1 MSEKVKK
8 IIEIDVKA
16 NDKEVNQLDNSIKG
30 TTASSATMGATG
42 TAATGMMGAGAKGAA
57 GSMLGLRASVTAVT
71 TGMKTL
77 RGAIIATGIGALV
90 VIVYALVQAM
100 TAGEAGQNKW
110 AGVMNAFKIVT
121 GKVMDAI
128 AWLGDKIVQAM
139 EMGGKVIGKFAQIAT
154 KAFDMVTFGIFKSN
168 DALNKMNAKLDETIQ
183 KAKERAV
190 LMGIADKTE
199 RELLVDRAKAD
210 RDIANLRE
218 KAVQKEKYTNAER
231 KKYLKEANE
240 ISEAVT
246 AKEIANAK
254 RRLKIKKEENA
265 DSRSDKDALME
276 EAQLQANLINLE
288 TKKLNLKKRLNT
300 EIVSIDQQEKAAEK
314 SKQDSISKS
323 RAQGESER
331 AKASKTR
338 RDKEI
343 ADAKAVADELVRIE
357 KERIE
362 NIKNLER
369 TLREQITK
377 AEEDY
382 FDGLSSKQQQ
392 EINKVSDKYFYL
404 IEKAKEYNIDI
415 SILEEA
421 QRVEL
426 AEINDKYSLLDAK
439 KEKAKNDLK
448 NEITLSDQEKE
459 LEALKS
465 KSEQRLLIADGDK
478 EMILLI
484 AAQEA
489 EERFKIDEKYAK
501 QKKKLDQDNV
511 NQKLSAIKN
520 GLQLASNLASL
531 FAGKDIRQ
539 QKRLFEF
546 QKKANMASALIDTY
560 KGAQSA
566 YATTVGGPIIKG
578 LAAGVAVTAGLMN
591 VKKIA
596 NTEFQAPTPDTT
608 PAPTSLSGGNV
619 STPSFNIVGN
629 ANQNQTDELQP
640 QKVYVVSK
648 DVTSQ
653 QELDRNQIATS
664 SI

>member
-8 IIEIDVKA
+8 VIEIDVKA
-16 NDKEVNQLDNSIKG
+16 NDKDVNKLDNSIKG
-30 TTASSATMGATG
+30 TTASAGTMGATG

-57 GSMLGLRASVTAVT
+57 GSMLGLRASIKSVTM
-71 TGMKTL
+71 GMRTL
-77 RGAIIATGIGALV
+77 RGAIISTGIGALV
-90 VIVYALVQAM
+90 IVVVALVQAF

-110 AGVMNAFKIVT
+110 AGVMNVFKIAT
-121 GKVMDAI
+121 GKVMDAV

-139 EMGGKVIGKFAQIAT
+139 EVGARVIEGFAQAAT

-168 DALNKMNAKLDETIQ
+168 DALNNMNAKLDETIQ
-183 KAKERAV
+183 KAKERAA
-190 LMGIADKTE
+190 LMGLADKTE
-199 RELLVDRAKAD
+199 RELLIDRAKAD

-231 KKYLKEANE
+231 KKYLEEANK
-240 ISEAVT
+240 ISEKVT
-246 AKEIANAK
+246 SKEIENAK
-254 RRLKIKKEENA
+254 RRLKVKQEENK
-265 DSRSDKDALME
+265 DSRSNKDALME
-276 EAQLQANLINLE
+276 EAQLEANLINLE

-300 EIVSIDQQEKAAEK
+300 EIVSIDQQEKASEK
-314 SKQDSISKS
+314 AKQSAISKS

-331 AKASKTR
+331 AKASKTAR
-338 RDKEI
+338 EKRI
-343 ADAKAVADELVRIE
+343 ADAKAAADELVRIE
-357 KERIE
+357 EERIE
-362 NIKNLER
+362 NIKNLEL

-377 AEEDY
+377 AEEEY

-404 IEKAKEYNIDI
+404 IEKAKEHKIDT

-439 KEKAKNDLK
+439 KEKEKNDLK
-448 NEITLSDQEKE
+448 KEITLSDQELE
-459 LEALKS
+459 LEALRS

-489 EERFKIDEKYAK
+489 EERLKIDEKYAK
-501 QKKKLDQDNV
+501 QRRKLDQDNV
-511 NQKLSAIKN
+511 NQKLSGIKD

-531 FAGKDIRQ
+531 FAGKDIKQ

-566 YATTVGGPIIKG
+566 YANTAGGVIIKG

-596 NTEFQAPTPDTT
+596 NTEFKAPAPDTT
-608 PAPTSLSGGNV
+608 PAPTSISGGNV